1 MKQIN
6 ETKLIVLT
14 RDDIHTGYKIVQTA
28 HSVADFAEK
37 FPETFKKWKEESN
50 SIICLSVSDEFE
62 LEKYYHKF
70 KNETESVIFYE
81 PDVCENTSV
90 CLYGSIEIRNKL
102 KKLKLIGNER

>member
-14 RDDIHTGYKIVQTA
+14 RNDIHNGYKIVQTA
-28 HSVADFAEK
+28 HSVADFAEN

-50 SIICLSVSDEFE
+50 SIICLSVDNEFE

-70 KNETESVIFYE
+70 RKDTDAVIFYE

-90 CLYGSIEIRNKL
+90 CLYGKIEIRNKL
-102 KKLKLIGNER
+102 KKLKLIGYER